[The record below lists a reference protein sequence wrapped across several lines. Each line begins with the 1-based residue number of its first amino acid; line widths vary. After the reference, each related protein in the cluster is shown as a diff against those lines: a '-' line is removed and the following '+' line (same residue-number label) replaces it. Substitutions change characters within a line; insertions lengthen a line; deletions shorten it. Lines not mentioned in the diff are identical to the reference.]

1 MKRNIIVIVLLAG
14 LITWGLFD
22 LRGENGVKTANEE
35 QVVQTV
41 TDAESTTEIDEEAD
55 TDTETEQENTVK
67 KEPKEEIIVGLQ
79 QGNYAPDFELETL
92 DGKFVKL
99 SDFYGQKVILNLWA
113 SWCPPCRAEMPHMQD
128 FYEKYKDEGITI
140 LAVNLTTLERNT
152 EDIVPFVEDEFQL
165 TFPIL
170 LDVDGEI
177 GQIYQAFSIPTT
189 YIIDTSG
196 RIQHKVIGPMSYE
209 MMEHFKNNI
218 D

>member
-14 LITWGLFD
+14 LITWGLLD
-22 LRGENGVKTANEE
+22 LRGEDGVKTANEE
-35 QVVQTV
+35 QVIQTTTDV
-41 TDAESTTEIDEEAD
+41 TDQTATETDENSN
-55 TDTETEQENTVK
+55 TETESENTVK
-67 KEPKEEIIVGLQ
+67 KEPKEEVIVGLQ

-92 DGKFVKL
+92 DGELVKL

-128 FYEKYKDEGITI
+128 FYEKYKDDGITI

-152 EDIVPFVEDEFQL
+152 DDIIPFVKDEFQL

-177 GQIYQAFSIPTT
+177 GHIYQAVSIPTT

-209 MMEHFKNNI
+209 MMEHFKKNI

>member
-14 LITWGLFD
+14 LITWGLLD
-22 LRGENGVKTANEE
+22 LRGEDTTITANEE
-35 QVVQTV
+35 QLVQTD
-41 TDAESTTEIDEEAD
+41 TDRSDQTLPETEEAD
-55 TDTETEQENTVK
+55 VETEKTAEEK
-67 KEPKEEIIVGLQ
+67 PKEEVVVGLQ

-92 DGKFVKL
+92 DGELVKL

-128 FYEKYKDEGITI
+128 FYEKHKQDGITI

-152 EDIVPFVEDEFQL
+152 ADIVPFVEEEFQL

-177 GQIYQAFSIPTT
+177 GHIYQAYSIPTT

-209 MMEHFKNNI
+209 MMENFKNNI